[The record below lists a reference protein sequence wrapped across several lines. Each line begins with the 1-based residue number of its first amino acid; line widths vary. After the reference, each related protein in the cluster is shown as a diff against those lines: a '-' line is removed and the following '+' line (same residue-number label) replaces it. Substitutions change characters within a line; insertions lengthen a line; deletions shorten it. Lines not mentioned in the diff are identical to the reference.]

1 MKEVLNLLIA
11 NIKVIIHKIN
21 MVANE
26 YLLIM
31 SGLSPQEAAGLLCT
45 YHGKTAQTQLKV
57 TACIMSKDWI

>member
-26 YLLIM
+26 YLLIK
-31 SGLSPQEAAGLLCT
+31 SGLSPRKLLGCCALIT
-45 YHGKTAQTQLKV
+45 VKWPRHGSRLLTA
-57 TACIMSKDWI
+57 

>member
-26 YLLIM
+26 YLLIKT
-31 SGLSPQEAAGLLCT
+31 GLSPRKPLGCCALITVKWPRRGSRSL
-45 YHGKTAQTQLKV
+45 TA
-57 TACIMSKDWI
+57 